1 MGRDLER
8 THQADR
14 RRLALAVACRCR
26 LLLPSRILPFVF
38 PVQYVDVRPRLLA
51 ELPLLPRPRHVGYR
65 GLHVSN
71 ATADGAA
78 VCLCPARIPGPA
90 PCGRRAERRA
100 PRVPRPP
107 VSLGE
112 RTPPAG
118 SASPTASICRSMRP
132 EGSFAITTAIRRRN
146 AARLR
151 RRRRRWPASS
161 RWITP

>member
-26 LLLPSRILPFVF
+26 LLLPSRILPFVI

-65 GLHVSN
+65 GLHLSN
-71 ATADGAA
+71 SAADGAA
-78 VCLCPARIPGPA
+78 VRLCPARIPGPA
-90 PCGRRAERRA
+90 PCGRRAERRS

-112 RTPPAG
+112 RTPEWRRG
-118 SASPTASICRSMRP
+118 DSAVGAASGLGTEREPGLRECVRP
-132 EGSFAITTAIRRRN
+132 VPPRD
-146 AARLR
+146 RLQR
-151 RRRRRWPASS
+151 
-161 RWITP
+161 